1 MVIRKLLTSLT
12 FTCMVFLFSLL
23 SSSAQTQRK
32 GSLLSYDQYP
42 FYPGDDLEMV
52 WTPEETHFR
61 IWSPVAEAAEVRIY
75 KSNEHIEPIMVLP
88 MSPDVLGT
96 WVATFKGNL
105 LHHFYTFRT
114 KHAGAWLLE
123 TPGIYAKAVGVNGT
137 RAYIFDPSET
147 YPEGWENDRGP
158 QLLSPVD
165 AVIYE
170 LHLRDISIHPSS
182 GIVHKGKFLGLA
194 EAGTKNLWNQ
204 STGLDHLK
212 ELGITHVH
220 ILPMF
225 DFHTIDESRLED
237 NEYNWGYDPQ
247 NYNAPEGSYATNPF
261 DPVVRNREMRQMVM
275 ALHQA
280 GIGVVMDVVYNHTF
294 DAGSSN
300 FNQLVPGYYYRHN
313 PDGSYSNASGCG
325 NETASE
331 RPMVRQYIIES
342 VKYWAKEYH
351 IDGFRFDLM
360 AIHDIE
366 TMNQIRQALL
376 EINPNILIYGEGWTA
391 GDSPL
396 PFESR
401 ALKNHVSQMP
411 GIAVFSD
418 DLRDAVKGPWYNDK
432 ETGFVGGIPGLEESI
447 KFGIVAATRHPQIN
461 YQAVNY
467 SKSPYASGPEQCI
480 NYVSCHDN
488 HTLWDKTK
496 LTIPNA
502 TQEEL
507 VAINKLASAIVLTSQ
522 GIPFLHNGVEMMRS
536 KKGVENSYN
545 SPDSINQ
552 IDWNW
557 KFLYKSSVEFHRKL
571 IEMRKQHPAFRMRT
585 QQDIEKNLEFF
596 NTGKN
601 CVVAYTINGAA
612 VGDSWKRILVVFNG
626 NRHAEQIPIPAGNWK
641 VILNGDHFMEA
652 PSSWTNIPA
661 LNIMPSSAMIL
672 AEMD

>member
-1 MVIRKLLTSLT
+1 MLLLFSSLHASAQASGKGQLLT
-12 FTCMVFLFSLL
+12 
-23 SSSAQTQRK
+23 
-32 GSLLSYDQYP
+32 YEQYP
-42 FYPGDDLEMV
+42 FYPGDDLEMT
-52 WTPEETHFR
+52 WTPEETQFR

-75 KSNEHIEPIMVLP
+75 KTQEDTEPFMVLP
-88 MSPDVLGT
+88 MKPDVLGT
-96 WVATFKGNL
+96 WVAQYQGNL

-114 KHAGAWLLE
+114 RHGDKWLAE
-123 TPGIYAKAVGVNGT
+123 TPGIYARAVGVNGK
-137 RAYIFDPSET
+137 RAFIFDPGET
-147 YPEGWENDRGP
+147 QPEGWENDRGP
-158 QLLSPVD
+158 ELKSPVD
-165 AVIYE
+165 AIIYE
-170 LHLRDISIHPSS
+170 LHLRDISMHPSS
-182 GIVHKGKFLGLA
+182 GIVHKGKYLGLA
-194 EAGTKNLWNQ
+194 ESGTLNNWNQ

-220 ILPMF
+220 ILPIF
-225 DFHTIDESRLED
+225 DFHTIDEEHLED
-237 NEYNWGYDPQ
+237 NAYNWGYDPQ
-247 NYNAPEGSYATNPF
+247 NYNAPEGSYATDPFNPL
-261 DPVVRNREMRQMVM
+261 VRIRELKQMIM

-300 FNQLVPGYYYRHN
+300 FNQLVPGYYYRQN

-331 RPMVRQYIIES
+331 RPMVRQYIMES
-342 VKYWAKEYH
+342 VKYWAREYH
-351 IDGFRFDLM
+351 MDGFRFDLM

-366 TMNQIRQALL
+366 TMNEIRKALW
-376 EINPNILIYGEGWTA
+376 EINPNIIIYGEGWTA

-396 PFESR
+396 PFEDR
-401 ALKNHVSQMP
+401 ALKTQVSRMP

-447 KFGIVAATRHPQIN
+447 KFGIVAATQHTQVN
-461 YQAVNY
+461 YSAVNY
-467 SKSPYASGPEQCI
+467 SKAPYAAGPDQCI

-496 LTIPNA
+496 YTIPNA

-507 VAINKLASAIVLTSQ
+507 VAINKLASTIVLTSQ

-557 KFLYKSSVEFHRKL
+557 KYLYRSAVEYHRRL
-571 IEMRKQHPAFRMRT
+571 IEMRKNHPAFRMRT
-585 QQDIEKNLEFF
+585 REEIEKNLHFID
-596 NTGKN
+596 TGKT
-601 CVVAYTINGAA
+601 CVVAYTLDGAA
-612 VGDSWKRILVVFNG
+612 VADTWKRILVVFNG
-626 NRHAEQIPIPAGNWK
+626 NRHAEQIRIPEGKWR
-641 VILNGDHFMEA
+641 VILNGDRFFDE
-652 PSSWTNIPA
+652 PVPWPPLPFLNLPA
-661 LNIMPSSAMIL
+661 SSAMIL
-672 AEMD
+672 AETE